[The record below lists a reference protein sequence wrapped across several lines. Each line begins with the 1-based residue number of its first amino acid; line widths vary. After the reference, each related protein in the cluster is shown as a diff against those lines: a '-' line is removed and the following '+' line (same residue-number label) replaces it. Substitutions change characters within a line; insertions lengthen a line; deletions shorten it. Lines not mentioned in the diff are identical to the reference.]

1 VSNRAFQD
9 GLTTENLQILL
20 SKTPFAAFL
29 KPEVVRCEDG
39 FAELHVAMR
48 QELTQ
53 HHGFA
58 HGAVIG
64 CIADSACAW
73 AAGSIAGDV
82 MTAAYSLHLLGP
94 GVGQKLIGRGY
105 VVQNS
110 KTIIVCRS
118 EVFAVR
124 AGKEHL
130 VAIATATISVI
141 TRPSNAPVKA
151 KARPD
156 GMLDQPDDRP
166 IDLD

>member
-1 VSNRAFQD
+1 VSIGEFQA
-9 GLTTENLQILL
+9 GLTAENLQILL

-29 KPEVVRCEDG
+29 KPEVIRCENG

-48 QELTQ
+48 KDLTQ

-82 MTAAYSLHLLGP
+82 VTAAYALHLLGP

-105 VVQNS
+105 VVQNNRAM
-110 KTIIVCRS
+110 IVSRS

-124 AGKEHL
+124 AEKEHL
-130 VAIATATISVI
+130 IAIATATIAVMRRDPSV
-141 TRPSNAPVKA
+141 
-151 KARPD
+151 
-156 GMLDQPDDRP
+156 
-166 IDLD
+166 

>member
-1 VSNRAFQD
+1 VSIGEFQA
-9 GLTTENLQILL
+9 GLTAENLQILL

-29 KPEVVRCEDG
+29 KPEVIRCENG

-48 QELTQ
+48 KDLTQ

-82 MTAAYSLHLLGP
+82 VTAAYALHLLGP

-105 VVQNS
+105 VVQNN
-110 KTIIVCRS
+110 KAMIVSRS

-124 AGKEHL
+124 ADKEHL
-130 VAIATATISVI
+130 IAIATATIAVMRRDPSV
-141 TRPSNAPVKA
+141 
-151 KARPD
+151 
-156 GMLDQPDDRP
+156 
-166 IDLD
+166 

>member
-1 VSNRAFQD
+1 MNDILLNTRFQD
-9 GLTTENLQILL
+9 GLTTENLQALL

-29 KPEVVRCEDG
+29 KPEVIKCEAG

-48 QELTQ
+48 RDLTQ

-82 MTAAYSLHLLGP
+82 VTAAYTLHLLGP
-94 GVGQKLIGRGY
+94 GVGEKLIGRGT
-105 VVQNS
+105 VVQNG
-110 KTIIVCRS
+110 KAIIVARS

-130 VAIATATISVI
+130 VAIATATISVVK
-141 TRPSNAPVKA
+141 RPALPEGRA
-151 KARPD
+151 
-156 GMLDQPDDRP
+156 
-166 IDLD
+166 

>member
-1 VSNRAFQD
+1 VSIGEFQA
-9 GLTTENLQILL
+9 GLTAENLQILL

-29 KPEVVRCEDG
+29 KPEVIRCENG

-48 QELTQ
+48 KDLTQ

-82 MTAAYSLHLLGP
+82 VTAAYALHLLGP

-105 VVQNS
+105 VVQNNRAM
-110 KTIIVCRS
+110 IVSRS

-124 AGKEHL
+124 ADEEHL
-130 VAIATATISVI
+130 IAIATATIAVMRRDPSV
-141 TRPSNAPVKA
+141 
-151 KARPD
+151 
-156 GMLDQPDDRP
+156 
-166 IDLD
+166 